1 MLQEYLQE
9 LSKVSLL
16 SEEEERELWQKFKEE
31 DDLSSRAHLIE
42 SYQPLAF
49 KLVMKMNP
57 RSSQVMDLIQEAAV
71 GLIEAV
77 ERYDPNKGI
86 GFATY
91 ASFRIRGQIINYLQR
106 VEQNLVSLDSS
117 YASLE
122 EENISLLNQL
132 SEVNTLDEDASLEKI
147 SWLEP
152 LKSALKR
159 LPEKE
164 GKILEAIFLED
175 KELPKVAKELNISIP
190 HVYRLQK
197 RGLRRVRGM
206 LSRLRHE
213 LKMGKNG

>member
-1 MLQEYLQE
+1 VLQEYLQE
-9 LSKVSLL
+9 LSKVNLL
-16 SEEEERELWQKFKEE
+16 SGEEERDLWQKFKEE

-42 SYQPLAF
+42 PYQPLTF

-57 RSSQVMDLIQEAAV
+57 RPSQVMDLIQEAAV

-106 VEQNLVSLDSS
+106 VEQNLISLDSS

-122 EENISLLNQL
+122 EENISLLDQL

-147 SWLEP
+147 SWLKP

-213 LKMGKNG
+213 LKMGENG